1 MENKRN
7 SLGEPINP
15 AKNTNLK
22 YIEQRARDALN
33 TVDATIATN
42 DTNYCLEAVELMT
55 EALERIEKIAAD
67 ALEIDI

>member
-1 MENKRN
+1 MENEN
-7 SLGEPINP
+7 YTFGEPLNP
-15 AKNTNLK
+15 TKNTNLK

-67 ALEIDI
+67 ALNIDI

>member
-1 MENKRN
+1 MENERN
-7 SLGEPINP
+7 TFGEPINP
-15 AKNTNLK
+15 TKNTNLK

-55 EALERIEKIAAD
+55 EALERIERIAAD
-67 ALEIDI
+67 ALNIDI